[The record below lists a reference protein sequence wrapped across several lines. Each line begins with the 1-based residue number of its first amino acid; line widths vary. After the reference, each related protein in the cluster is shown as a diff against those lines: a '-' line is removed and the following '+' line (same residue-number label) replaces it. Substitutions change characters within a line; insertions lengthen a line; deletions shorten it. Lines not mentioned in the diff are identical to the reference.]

1 MFIGYPIPPALRWVS
16 SRAVA
21 DHPHSFPL
29 WPPKGVR
36 RTQEGFRGG
45 ESPGT
50 IKSKL
55 NVQIEGSPGLGR
67 KP

>member
-45 ESPGT
+45 EFET
-50 IKSKL
+50 FAWDHKI
-55 NVQIEGSPGLGR
+55 QIECPN
-67 KP
+67 